1 MKKGIL
7 GLALVLITAL
17 AIASIDSAMAAEEY
31 PSKPIKVIVPYSPG
45 GGSDMNLRPLIAVAP
60 AYIKEPLITVFKPG
74 ASGVIGVSTIVKAKP
89 DGYTIGITSTT
100 PTLIRP
106 HTVECP
112 YALKDIQPIS
122 QVAAMPTFL
131 FVRKDAPWKNLKEYI
146 EDARKRPNKIKHAV
160 GSIGGTYHMAMLRLQ
175 AAAGIKLKIVPF
187 QGGGPAAVSLLGG
200 HIDSDADAY
209 GLLTGHIKAGTVRAL
224 AVMSDERDARL
235 PDVPTLKEQGYDIEA
250 AVFYGIIGPVG
261 IPEPILTKLGTAFK
275 QMTEDRS
282 YKAIIKKM
290 ELATRYRN
298 RAEFTKY
305 LQKEDKIM
313 LDLLTKMGKA
323 KKK

>member
-1 MKKGIL
+1 MVMKKGIL

-17 AIASIDSAMAAEEY
+17 AIASIDSAMAAGEY
-31 PSKPIKVIVPYSPG
+31 PTKPISVIVPYSPG

-60 AYIKEPLITVFKPG
+60 AYIKEPLITRFKPG
-74 ASGVIGVSTIVKAKP
+74 ASGVIGVSHLVKAKP

-131 FVRKDAPWKNLKEYI
+131 
-146 EDARKRPNKIKHAV
+146 V

-200 HIDSDADAY
+200 HTDSDADAY

-224 AVMSDERDARL
+224 AVMSGERDARL

-261 IPEPILTKLGTAFK
+261 IPEPILTKLETAFK

-282 YKAIIKKM
+282 YKAIVKKM